1 MNMMK
6 HLTIEEFDDAI
17 ESGVSLVDFWADWCG
32 PCRMVAPIIEE
43 LGETYDGR
51 ALIAKVNVDEQAEL
65 SSRFAVMSIPTV
77 IIFKDGEEQGRLVGV
92 SPQDEYVRLLEEAM

>member
-1 MNMMK
+1 MK

>member
-1 MNMMK
+1 MNMLK
-6 HLTIEEFDDAI
+6 HLTNEDFDGAI
-17 ESGVSLVDFWADWCG
+17 ESGVGLVDFWADWCG

-65 SSRFAVMSIPTV
+65 ATRFGVMSIPTV
-77 IIFKDGEEQGRLVGV
+77 IIFKDGEELGRLVGV
-92 SPQDEYVRLLEEAM
+92 SPQEEYVRLLDEAL